1 MQWLFGIARAKEV
14 YQKQRP
20 REYVRRPRSQMQRG
34 ESTMPLCRAAL
45 FTAVVTTG
53 ALVPRTLALPGAG
66 ANGPLLPLRDLDEQS
81 TQETGCTSTFS
92 VGSHD
97 YLQLVGT
104 KLPLRDSHGLRF
116 CQLSARATEDLENAR
131 GSIAC
136 SGYRLSVRSSGRAV
150 SNVASDSSARR
161 ATLAIAQNG
170 VATSLRGIW
179 GVSC

>member
-1 MQWLFGIARAKEV
+1 MLLFRAV
-14 YQKQRP
+14 LL
-20 REYVRRPRSQMQRG
+20 
-34 ESTMPLCRAAL
+34 TAA
-45 FTAVVTTG
+45 VTTG
-53 ALVPRTLALPGAG
+53 ALVPARTLALHGPG
-66 ANGPLLPLRDLDEQS
+66 ANGPLLPLSDLDEQS

-104 KLPLRDSHGLRF
+104 ELLLRDSHGLRS
-116 CQLSARATEDLENAR
+116 CQLTTRATENLENAR

-136 SGYRLSVRSSGRAV
+136 SGYRLSVRSSGRSV
-150 SNVASDSSARR
+150 SNVATDSSARR

-179 GVSC
+179 GVAC